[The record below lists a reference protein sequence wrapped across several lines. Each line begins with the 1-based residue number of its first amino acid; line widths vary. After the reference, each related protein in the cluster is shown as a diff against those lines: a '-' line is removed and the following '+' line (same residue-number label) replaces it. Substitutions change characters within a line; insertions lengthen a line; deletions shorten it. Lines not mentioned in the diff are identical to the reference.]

1 MPAIMPAAGI
11 GSPYMPQ
18 AANWPISRKGEP
30 ASRSCASRCRG
41 SSLPRETWRWRASS
55 GPPCSIVRAFSAMSA
70 TSAAMRLALARKA
83 SEAGETA
90 EPMAGMDEFLSD
102 EFDRAGE
109 VELGPNAISGHCR
122 GIVQD
127 RGRDA
132 RPIAERQHA
141 LRHAAPKP
149 ASKNGQ
155 SFVKS
160 HSADTAAVDE
170 LDRGFFRIVPFDAFC
185 DDLSHADGVHHRA
198 LSQLKPSLRAFF
210 LADDGK

>member
-30 ASRSCASRCRG
+30 ASRSCASRWRG
-41 SSLPRETWRWRASS
+41 SSLPRETWRCRAPS

-70 TSAAMRLALARKA
+70 TSAAMRSAFALKA

-90 EPMAGMDEFLSD
+90 ERMAGMDEFLLD

-109 VELGPNAISGHCR
+109 AEIGPDAVGGYGR
-122 GIVQD
+122 GVVQD

-132 RPIAERQHA
+132 RPIA
-141 LRHAAPKP
+141 
-149 ASKNGQ
+149 
-155 SFVKS
+155 
-160 HSADTAAVDE
+160 
-170 LDRGFFRIVPFDAFC
+170 
-185 DDLSHADGVHHRA
+185 
-198 LSQLKPSLRAFF
+198 
-210 LADDGK
+210 